1 MESISE
7 ELIKLL
13 SREDLEDAI
22 RRLNLEVSEL
32 RDEVKFWR
40 CRAEASSKEQGKVLI
55 RSSISE
61 EMLNELNNLAGKMD
75 ILKIADDGIN
85 KENKEDSDS
94 ISNRKSIPKP
104 FSVATGVPG
113 VPATAT
119 TTTDA
124 PAPTPAPS
132 SSSALGAPSDSN
144 SLPETENV
152 SRTAINSKL
161 KSMILKKAP
170 PKMMSRA
177 DFVKKSELKS
187 SGAGIRGN
195 GNSEVSA
202 QSQISNAIKKGSSRI
217 SLQWG
222 CLAEEY
228 PKFDV
233 SVEENLFKDYFSEF
247 EEKLSVLINNEES
260 KEESKLELSST
271 SVFSKDFQTEELQ
284 IPNEKLFE
292 WFIKKES
299 INSKKVTMINN
310 QTPSKIEQLVLDQG
324 KPLNIGDRSINKE
337 KSLANKKDQKQTE
350 TTGSESRACI
360 FGSKTSRMLQITI
373 NYFKKKL
380 PKNQQKNLDFFK
392 KSILQCTLDKEGVN
406 LLLETVPDPSENAA
420 KYEVWKECVTNVEK
434 YLENNSRE
442 TLFEEEEFVYFLSRI
457 PNLSKRLECMIL
469 RSSFEQLYL
478 ESLKWI
484 EEKIRGLELILNH
497 QRLPLLF
504 KAVVDSRNILNSKLG
519 KENQQE
525 PDKVKFIPLSSLKKL
540 QSLKSPNI
548 QGKTLL
554 NFISSIVG
562 EIFTTEEISI
572 IKKSS
577 EKNIT
582 MVYTMVTDLIF
593 SWLELR
599 DGSENL
605 VFSTENHSIKEG
617 ITEYSDEFH
626 NIMKL
631 FYSEKYSQMIKL
643 CSSFRRMLKLY
654 VASCYYFGD
663 ISTFLPIGA
672 KSIQRKHDLFE
683 TLFEFINKYN
693 VALKQEAAKEG
704 DQISPKSVENTPR
717 ENSKKLFTST
727 NTSARRLSHIND
739 MKNILNPEV
748 NSKPRE
754 FSSKNININGKP
766 KTNIQQLFAKSI
778 VRELNLKPL
787 FNKNNENRID
797 RHVSFSDGKS
807 ETFGNN
813 SNSIAADLTNDSD
826 KITEKDAISGT
837 SKAKVETSNSIL
849 LENIEETVA
858 LSLEPFY
865 GNNQETSNKSSAI
878 QASEQGHLG
887 KRFSILELSKEAKE
901 ILSRNSDNNFNMNL
915 SSSFDDDVSLDDDDN
930 ETIALS
936 SPSYTRILD
945 ISSMLDSKI
954 AQDEESCN
962 IISTKLEKDNTRK
975 KVVIMAEEYESPV
988 RNNTKFNRRQSI
1000 RRMCQIATYLDN
1012 SGYNDEIEEAND
1024 DLNNTLSK
1032 YKSPM
1037 VPRKGSNHSYHISSS
1052 PFSSGTENSQEVNLE
1067 YDQEFEN
1074 DNSKTCVLSDI
1085 LEISN
1090 PLDDLKKPN
1099 VNKENNTIIHSSN
1112 HLNQL
1117 QNINTNSKGSSE
1129 YSPQKITFTRKSGRF
1144 GGTLSPPYN

>member
-22 RRLNLEVSEL
+22 RRLNSEVSEL

-75 ILKIADDGIN
+75 VLKIADDGVN

-94 ISNRKSIPKP
+94 ISNGKSIQKP
-104 FSVATGVPG
+104 FASAP
-113 VPATAT
+113 PA
-119 TTTDA
+119 
-124 PAPTPAPS
+124 
-132 SSSALGAPSDSN
+132 SSALGAPSDSN

-152 SRTAINSKL
+152 SRTAINAKL

-187 SGAGIRGN
+187 SGAGIKGN
-195 GNSEVSA
+195 GNSEISA
-202 QSQISNAIKKGSSRI
+202 QSQISGAIKKLSSRI

-228 PKFDV
+228 PKFDH

-247 EEKLSVLINNEES
+247 EEKLSVLVNNKESIEES
-260 KEESKLELSST
+260 KIELSSN

-284 IPNEKLFE
+284 IPSEKLFE
-292 WFIKKES
+292 WFIKKEG
-299 INSKKVTMINN
+299 INDKKITMINN
-310 QTPSKIEQLVLDQG
+310 QAPSNTKQSALEQDKL
-324 KPLNIGDRSINKE
+324 LNMGDKSINKE
-337 KSLANKKDQKQTE
+337 KILADKKDQKQTE
-350 TTGSESRACI
+350 AAGSETRACI

-392 KSILQCTLDKEGVN
+392 KSILQCTLDKEGAN
-406 LLLETVPDPSENAA
+406 LLLETVPDPCENAA
-420 KYEVWKECVTNVEK
+420 KYEVWKECVTSVEK

-497 QRLPLLF
+497 KRLPLLF
-504 KAVVDSRNILNSKLG
+504 KTVVDSRNILNSKLG

-562 EIFTTEEISI
+562 EIFTAEEISI
-572 IKKSS
+572 LKKSS

-605 VFSTENHSIKEG
+605 VLSTDTHSIKDG
-617 ITEYSDEFH
+617 IADYSDEFQ

-672 KSIQRKHDLFE
+672 KSLQRKNDLFE
-683 TLFEFINKYN
+683 TLFEFISKYN

-717 ENSKKLFTST
+717 ENSNKLFASG

-739 MKNILNPEV
+739 MKNILSSEI
-748 NSKPRE
+748 NSRPKE
-754 FSSKNININGKP
+754 LFAKSLNINAKP
-766 KTNIQQLFAKSI
+766 KINIQQIFAKSI

-787 FNKNNENRID
+787 FNMNSENRVD

-807 ETFGNN
+807 ETSSNN
-813 SNSIAADLTNDSD
+813 SNSVAGDLKIDSD
-826 KITEKDAISGT
+826 KMTEKDAILGT
-837 SKAKVETSNSIL
+837 SKAKVEIRNSIL
-849 LENIEETVA
+849 SENIEETMA
-858 LSLEPFY
+858 LSLEPFC
-865 GNNQETSNKSSAI
+865 GKNQETSDKTSAM
-878 QASEQGHLG
+878 QVSEQGRKG

-901 ILSRNSDNNFNMNL
+901 ILSRNSDSTFNMNL
-915 SSSFDDDVSLDDDDN
+915 SSSFDDDVSLDDDDDN

-945 ISSMLDSKI
+945 ISSILDSKS
-954 AQDEESCN
+954 AQGEESCN
-962 IISTKLEKDNTRK
+962 KISSKLEEDSTRK
-975 KVVIMAEEYESPV
+975 KVVIIAEDYDSPV

-1037 VPRKGSNHSYHISSS
+1037 VRRKASNHSYHISSS

-1099 VNKENNTIIHSSN
+1099 VNKENDTIIHSSN

-1117 QNINTNSKGSSE
+1117 QNINNNSKGSSE

-1144 GGTLSPPYN
+1144 GSTLSPPYN